1 MKRLI
6 IALLVGGALF
16 GIVFAVAAALN
27 LNNSVL
33 QAGGDTNQVCDAD
46 GFQTYWNVA
55 YSVPQNDFVVT
66 GVTVAGISASCVIT
80 DTGGA
85 KTLDVVVTGASG
97 ANLAEQTTAVTD
109 DTNKHFSFGSTI
121 LAKDVQDIHV
131 AIY

>member
-6 IALLVGGALF
+6 IALVAGCALF

-46 GFQTYWNVA
+46 GFQTYWNVN
-55 YSVPQNDFVVT
+55 YQSGDFYVT
-66 GVTVAGISASCVIT
+66 GVTVAGISGSCVIT

-85 KTLDVVVTGASG
+85 KTLDVVVSG
-97 ANLAEQTTAVTD
+97 AGGVNLAEQTTAVTND
-109 DTNKHFSFGSTI
+109 SNKVFTFGTPI
-121 LAKDVQDIHV
+121 LASSVEDIHV